1 MFVKIKILFEI
12 VYYYILSIKAVK
24 NANFYDINETVE
36 YMQST
41 KKSLIRII
49 MIPEIKT
56 DKTTRIS

>member
-41 KKSLIRII
+41 KKSLIRI
-49 MIPEIKT
+49 MQCQALLYML
-56 DKTTRIS
+56 R